1 MKARLPQGYGKQDRG
16 AILAQYQKM
25 QQDMENLTAD
35 LEAREHTV
43 TAGGGQIELTMD
55 GRYEVKTVKIKPE
68 MVDPDDVEMLE
79 DIIAAAV
86 NEGVRVVRETQEA
99 EMGALSSQ
107 MGLPAGLGL

>member
-25 QQDMENLTAD
+25 QQDMETLTND
-35 LEAREHTV
+35 LETREHTV

-55 GRYEVKTVKIKPE
+55 GKYEVKSVKIKPE

-79 DIIAAAV
+79 DLIAAAV
-86 NEGVRVVRETQEA
+86 NEGVRVVRETQET
-99 EMGALSSQ
+99 EMNDLTSQ
-107 MGLPAGLGL
+107 MNLPAGFSL

>member
-16 AILAQYQKM
+16 ALLAQYQKM
-25 QQDMENLTAD
+25 QQDMENLTSD

-43 TAGGGQIELTMD
+43 TAGGGQIELTID
-55 GRYEVKTVKIKPE
+55 GKYEVKSVKIKPE

-79 DIIAAAV
+79 DLIAAAV
-86 NEGVRVVRETQEA
+86 NEGVRVVRETQES
-99 EMGALSSQ
+99 EMGALTGS